1 MTTQEKLINRKLSIL
16 ELAEYLKNVSQAC
29 KINGVSRQHFYD
41 IKKAYEEHGLE
52 GLKEKTRRKPCLK
65 NRVAPEIE
73 DAVVKKTY
81 DYPAYGQVRIANE
94 LKKEGILLSSGG
106 IRSIWQRHNLE
117 TFKKRLV
124 ALEEKAAKEGM
135 VYTEAQ
141 LQVLETAK
149 REREN
154 NPDEIETQHPGYLIS
169 QDTFYVGYLKGVGRI
184 YQQTVIDTYASVAF
198 AKLYTTKVPVTAAD
212 ILNDRVLPFFEG
224 EHIPVLR
231 VLTDRGTEFCGSPD
245 KHPYQLYLQLND
257 IDHTKTK
264 VRSPQSNGICER
276 FHQTILNEFYR
287 VTFRK
292 KIYADI
298 ETLQRDLDEYM
309 LKYNTDRTHQ
319 GKRCQG
325 RTPMETFV
333 EGKKLFK
340 EKNLEER
347 MMAA

>member
-1 MTTQEKLINRKLSIL
+1 MTTQEKLINHKLSIL

-65 NRVAPEIE
+65 NRVAPETE

-94 LKKEGILLSSGG
+94 LRKEGILVSSGG
-106 IRSIWQRHNLE
+106 VRSIWQRHNLE
-117 TFKKRLV
+117 TFKKRLL
-124 ALEEKAAKEGM
+124 ALEEKAAKEGI

-141 LQVLETAK
+141 LQALETAK

-154 NPDEIETQHPGYLIS
+154 DPDEIETQHPGYLIS

-184 YQQTVIDTYASVAF
+184 YQQTVVDTYASVAF

-212 ILNDRVLPFFEG
+212 LLNDRVLPFFE
-224 EHIPVLR
+224 EENIPVLR

-257 IDHTKTK
+257 IDHSKTK

-276 FHQTILNEFYR
+276 FHQTVLNEFYR

-292 KIYADI
+292 KIYSDI

-309 LKYNTDRTHQ
+309 VQYNTERTHQ
-319 GKRCQG
+319 GKRCKG

>member
-73 DAVVKKTY
+73 EAVVKMTY
-81 DYPAYGQVRIANE
+81 EYPAYGQVRISNE
-94 LKKEGILLSSGG
+94 LRKQGILVSSGG
-106 IRSIWQRHNLE
+106 VRSIWQRHKLE
-117 TFKKRLV
+117 TFKKRLH

-141 LQVLETAK
+141 LQALETAK

-154 NPDEIETQHPGYLIS
+154 DPDEIETRHPGYLIS

-184 YQQTVIDTYASVAF
+184 YQQTVVDTYSSVAF
-198 AKLYTTKVPVTAAD
+198 AKLYTSKVPVTAAD
-212 ILNDRVLPFFEG
+212 TLNDRVLPFFE
-224 EHIPVLR
+224 EQNIPILR

-245 KHPYQLYLQLND
+245 KHPYQLYLQLNE

-276 FHQTILNEFYR
+276 FHQTVLNEFYR
-287 VTFRK
+287 ITFRK
-292 KIYADI
+292 KIYSEI
-298 ETLQRDLDEYM
+298 ETLQIDLDEYM
-309 LKYNTDRTHQ
+309 VKYNTERTHQ
-319 GKRCQG
+319 GKRCKG
-325 RTPMETFV
+325 KTPMETFI
-333 EGKKLFK
+333 EGKKLFHEKDIK
-340 EKNLEER
+340 EG